1 MTSLAHVGPTETQR
15 NTNKG
20 LVPSGVFFVL
30 VGTSQLVLIS
40 DFGRNISLRLM
51 ARIYFSR
58 CTTIRPTRLMLMGL
72 FQLTPAIGTGIR
84 QFFNF
89 FDAGG
94 AVCNLRGMKV
104 RKNCL
109 VQLLVTYGV
118 LGVLQARTT

>member
-1 MTSLAHVGPTETQR
+1 MKCYYNFHFQSTNSSTRFMTSLAHVGPTETQR

-20 LVPSGVFFVL
+20 LVPSGVPFVL

-84 QFFNF
+84 QFFIF
-89 FDAGG
+89 
-94 AVCNLRGMKV
+94 LT
-104 RKNCL
+104 L
-109 VQLLVTYGV
+109 VVPCASFVG
-118 LGVLQARTT
+118 